1 MSHRIRPVKL
11 TDIPQLKKVLDSSEL
26 FPSEYLDEM
35 ISDYLHNPQ
44 SSDFWFTCVEKD
56 TPVAIAYCVPEK
68 LTEGTYNLLALGVSK
83 DVQKKGVGKE
93 MMNYIENHLK
103 STDGRIL
110 IIDTSSDEAQTAA
123 RNFYQ
128 KIGYAQVARIPDFW
142 REGEDKITF
151 LKRLK

>member
-44 SSDFWFTCVEKD
+44 SSDFWFTCVEND

-68 LTEGTYNLLALGVSK
+68 LTEGTYNLLALGVSN
-83 DVQKKGVGKE
+83 DVQKKGIGKE

-110 IIDTSSDEAQTAA
+110 IIDTSSDEAQAAA
-123 RNFYQ
+123 RNFYH
-128 KIGYAQVARIPDFW
+128 KIGY
-142 REGEDKITF
+142 
-151 LKRLK
+151 